1 MCSIEARIVKRS
13 NCMSVKS
20 VKFIPFT
27 LTLILLSACG
37 SSSSNDTP
45 IANDLNA
52 GVVSDNSDV
61 VVPDNSGVVADNS
74 GVVADNSDAMV
85 GTESVS
91 SDNMVMSSVCA
102 GIAGEVTYEIY
113 SSNAAAEGLYV
124 PSLAPGIL
132 GWDGTD
138 YCDLTSSQAVE
149 KIDLLIPYSS
159 STPQLDGEF
168 ELSGEEWAQAAVATW
183 SIAATD
189 VNIIRNLITG
199 ADSGYIDGA
208 RTADWAAMHDG
219 TYLYINVFVR
229 NDGLSQAGNIQT
241 FLDSED
247 PRNDDSI
254 DIFIDGDNSKG
265 TQYDGTNDYHVT
277 LAHLDRTWSPEIGS
291 NSTPGLDVSF
301 RTNVPANEEFQLI
314 TYEIKINLSSAGIE
328 VGVPFGFDIQL
339 NEDDNGGPA
348 DARFAWHEPTGSAL
362 ADSNPSVFG
371 TIVLTG
377 CSDADNCN
385 FTQSLNGR

>member
-1 MCSIEARIVKRS
+1 
-13 NCMSVKS
+13 MSVKS
-20 VKFIPFT
+20 VKFISSIFT
-27 LTLILLSACG
+27 LMLLSACG
-37 SSSSNDTP
+37 SSGSGDTP
-45 IANDLNA
+45 ITNDQNA
-52 GVVSDNSDV
+52 TGDSNGVVFVDSDG
-61 VVPDNSGVVADNS
+61 P
-74 GVVADNSDAMV
+74 V

-91 SDNMVMSSVCA
+91 SDNMAISSVCA

-113 SSNAAAEGLYV
+113 SAGAGMRGLYAQ
-124 PSLAPGIL
+124 SLAPGIL
-132 GWDGTD
+132 GWDGTN

-149 KIDLLIPYSS
+149 KVDLLIPYSS

-168 ELSGEEWAQAAVATW
+168 TFISEEWVQAAVATW
-183 SIAATD
+183 STATTD
-189 VNIIRNLITG
+189 MNIIRNLITG
-199 ADSGYIDGA
+199 SDSGYNDGA

-219 TYLYINVFVR
+219 TSLYLNVYVR
-229 NDGLSQAGNIQT
+229 NDGLSQSGNIQT
-241 FLDSED
+241 FLDSDD

-265 TQYDGTNDYHVT
+265 NQYDGTNDYHIT
-277 LAHLDRTWSPEIGS
+277 IAHLDRTWSPEVGS
-291 NSTPGLDVSF
+291 NSASGLDVSY
-301 RTNVPANEEFQLI
+301 RTNVPTNEELQMI

-377 CSDADNCN
+377 CSDPDNCN
-385 FTQSLNGR
+385 STQSLNGR